1 MFGSDRVTPEVLL
14 GLGNLARG
22 NTWSEQVANAGTG
35 VLAATTAAKEK
46 AVQEEARNK
55 TAELLQVEA
64 PDLAVAVRT
73 GALTA
78 TDAYRQHLD
87 RKAEAEKA
95 KRPDYSFMNV
105 DGRIVRTDKNSGTFD
120 EVADYSKPKLPAIAD
135 EYNWAKEN
143 GFKGTPQ
150 EYQTW
155 KANLGKQKGM
165 TVEYDPVNGFR
176 MTQGDV
182 DPGKMPKLTEAE
194 GRTAGFMLRAQRANE
209 LLTAEETPGKALE
222 TEGTSERNRFAANV
236 PIVGN
241 YLRSTEGQK
250 YQQAKDDFITAV
262 LRRES
267 GAVIGETEYAR
278 EDRKYFPQPGEGPEV
293 IEQKRR
299 AREAAIEGLR
309 LSSGPAA
316 ERIDNAQPK
325 TEPIPAEEYFK

>member
-22 NTWSEQVANAGTG
+22 NNWGEQVANAGTG

-78 TDAYRQHLD
+78 TDAYRQHLE
-87 RKAEAEKA
+87 RKAKAEEA

-105 DGRIVRTDKNSGTFD
+105 DGRIVRADKNSGNF
-120 EVADYSKPKLPAIAD
+120 EELADYSKPKLPAIAD

-150 EYQTW
+150 EYQAW

-165 TVEYDPVNGFR
+165 TVQYDPENGFR

-182 DPGKMPKLTEAE
+182 DTMPNLTVEQGKN
-194 GRTAGFMLRAQRANE
+194 AGFLKRALSAERE
-209 LLTAEETPGKALE
+209 LSALE
-222 TEGTSERNRFAANV
+222 DEGTSVWNKAASGL
-236 PIVGN
+236 PLGAGN
-241 YLRSTEGQK
+241 FLVSKDAQK
-250 YQQAKDDFITAV
+250 FNQAKRNFINAV

-267 GAVIGETEYAR
+267 GAVISEAEFENANQQ
-278 EDRKYFPQPGEGPEV
+278 YFPQPGDAPEV
-293 IEQKRR
+293 IEQKRKN
-299 AREAAIEGLR
+299 REDAIAGFKLG
-309 LSSGPAA
+309 SGPAA
-316 ERIDNAQPK
+316 QRVQDMDSAEQPATDLDSLVEK
-325 TEPIPAEEYFK
+325 YRTK